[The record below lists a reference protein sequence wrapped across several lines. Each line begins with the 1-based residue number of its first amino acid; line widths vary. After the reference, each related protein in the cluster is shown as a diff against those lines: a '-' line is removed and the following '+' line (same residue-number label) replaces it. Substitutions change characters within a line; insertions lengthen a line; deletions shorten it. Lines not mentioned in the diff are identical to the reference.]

1 MLNTWLYA
9 ILGAIVIIAILVAV
23 IKYPASRVYVFTFL
37 GIGLICLTI
46 YSGINLNYYYT
57 EQGGIFGYID
67 GIFDT
72 NSVEV
77 EELTIKLDN
86 IEMTREH
93 EDSTIYSAEVLTNEV
108 MTIDGEVNYSLF
120 INGQPL
126 SKVEY
131 ATDYVIA
138 EYDYI
143 FMGVEKE
150 ILCED
155 TLFIRFAFYSNSTF
169 MSVSTSGGEEAV
181 KYWNYYFN
189 KNTFVVEFKQS
200 DYYRTDIFDKE
211 EILLAS
217 FYGEN
222 GLFKKQ
228 YSLVGQRIY
237 MPTIEESF
245 WKFLGWSLDGETVVD
260 FSYFDVEENVTFYA
274 LFDEMELGTLG
285 QAKIE
290 SDIYIDLR
298 ADEVRFPQSINIA
311 DYEVVTTADETYLTT
326 YISIREGSPSAKTV
340 IYVVN
345 YANISTL
352 SEIKNAE
359 VRMVSAGTVEDI
371 EKFIGLDQYLEDSNL
386 TAVENGVETLAEV
399 NSSNG
404 VFVRIEVSNRKGNY
418 IATINYIVNSTSGE
432 IITGSEI
439 REGSEYNLSYA
450 DLLVKVFG
458 GSKWKKHF

>member
-23 IKYPASRVYVFTFL
+23 IKYPSSRVYVFTFL
-37 GIGLICLTI
+37 SIGLICLTI

-86 IEMTREH
+86 IEMIREH
-93 EDSTIYSAEVLTNEV
+93 EDSSIYSAEVLTQDV
-108 MTIDGEVNYSLF
+108 MAIDNEVNYSLF

-131 ATDYVIA
+131 STDYVIA

-143 FMGVEKE
+143 FMDEKKE
-150 ILCED
+150 ILLED
-155 TLFIRFAFYSNSTF
+155 TLFIRFAFYSNSTLL
-169 MSVSTSGGEEAV
+169 SVSTSGGEEAV

-189 KNTFVVEFKQS
+189 KNTFIIDFKQS
-200 DYYRTDIFDKE
+200 DYYRADILDKE
-211 EILLAS
+211 EILLVS
-217 FYGEN
+217 FYGEK

-228 YSLVGQRIY
+228 YSLAGQRIY

-245 WKFLGWSLDGETVVD
+245 WKFLGWSLDGNTVVD
-260 FSYFDVEENVTFYA
+260 YSYFDIEENTTYYA
-274 LFDEMELGTLG
+274 LFDEVELGTLG

-298 ADEVRFPQSINIA
+298 ADIVRFPQSIKIA
-311 DYEVVTTADETYLTT
+311 GYEVVTTADETYLTT
-326 YISIREGSPSAKTV
+326 YISVREGNPAKTV
-340 IYVVN
+340 LYVVN
-345 YANISTL
+345 YENISTIADI
-352 SEIKNAE
+352 ETAE

-371 EKFIGLDQYLEDSNL
+371 EKFGGLNQYLEGSNL
-386 TAVENGVETLAEV
+386 TAVENGIETIAEV
-399 NSSNG
+399 DSSNG
-404 VFVRIEVSNRKGNY
+404 VFVKIEVSNRKGNF
-418 IATINYIVNSTSGE
+418 IATINYIVLSISGE

-439 REGSEYNLSYA
+439 REGSEYNLAYA
-450 DLLVKVFG
+450 DLLLKVFG
-458 GSKWKKHF
+458 GN